1 MRGVDPLERF
11 DRAAATATTVVDA
24 IKPEQYDEPT
34 PCADWTVRQLLNH
47 LTGGTKM
54 FTAMVTAGEPVDR
67 AADHVGP
74 DHAASFRAAVADL
87 RAAFAAAGALDGV
100 YNGPLGEAPGTMLA
114 RMRVNEMM
122 VHAWDLAKATGQ
134 STDLAPDLAAECI
147 EDIRGVQEAGRAQ
160 PMFKPMQDIS
170 ADATVADRLAA
181 TAGRTVA

>member
-1 MRGVDPLERF
+1 MRDVNPLERF
-11 DRAAATATTVVDA
+11 DRAAATATSVVDA

-34 PCADWTVRQLLNH
+34 PFENWNVRQLLNH

-54 FTAMVTAGEPVDR
+54 FTVMVAGGEPVDR

-74 DHAASFRAAVADL
+74 DHAASFRTAVADL
-87 RAAFAAAGALDGV
+87 RAAFAADGALERR
-100 YNGPLGEAPGTMLA
+100 YNGPLGEAPGQFLA

-160 PMFKPMQDIS
+160 PMFKPMQDIP